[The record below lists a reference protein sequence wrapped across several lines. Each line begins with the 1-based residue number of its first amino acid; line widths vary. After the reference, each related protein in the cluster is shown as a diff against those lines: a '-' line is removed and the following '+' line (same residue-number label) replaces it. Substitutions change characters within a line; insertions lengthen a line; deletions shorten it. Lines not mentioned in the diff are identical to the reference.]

1 MEANF
6 WHQRWE
12 RGEIGFHEGR
22 ANHFLVKHFEKLN
35 LDKGARIFLPL
46 CGKTIDISW
55 LLSRG
60 YRVVGVELS
69 ALAINE
75 LFNELGV
82 QPEIVNTGSLDH
94 YSAENID
101 IFVGDIFKLTSQ
113 ILGSVNAI
121 YDRAALVALPVDTR
135 PEYTAH
141 LVRLTDTAPQLLISF
156 EYDQTVM
163 PGPPFSVIGDEI
175 QQLYASAY
183 HIKPVENKKVE
194 GNLKGV
200 VEAEEFV
207 WLLQPTSD

>member
-1 MEANF
+1 MEADF

-22 ANHFLVKHFEKLN
+22 ANHFLVKHVEKLN

-46 CGKTIDISW
+46 CGKTRDISW
-55 LLSRG
+55 LLSQG
-60 YRVVGVELS
+60 YRVVGIELS

-75 LFNELGV
+75 LFSELGV
-82 QPEIVNTGSLDH
+82 QPEIVNTGDLAH
-94 YSAENID
+94 YRAENID
-101 IFVGDIFKLTSQ
+101 IFVGDLFKLTTQ
-113 ILGSVNAI
+113 MLGAVNAI
-121 YDRAALVALPVDTR
+121 YDRAALVALPEDVR
-135 PEYTAH
+135 PTYTSH
-141 LVRLTDTAPQLLISF
+141 LVGLTDTAPQLLISF
-156 EYDQTVM
+156 EYDQAVM

-175 QQLYASAY
+175 QQLYADTY
-183 HIKPVENKKVE
+183 HVNSIENKKVE